1 MQKKELITFHIGQCG
16 VQSGVHFWEQLTYEH
31 DIGPDGYSQIKYMN
45 AEESL
50 EPFAFFNVM
59 RDGRYVPRTIFV
71 DTDPTT
77 IGK

>member
-1 MQKKELITFHIGQCG
+1 M
-16 VQSGVHFWEQLTYEH
+16 HFWEQFTYEH
-31 DIGPDGYSQIKYMN
+31 DIGPDGYSQIKYMT

-77 IGK
+77 IGKY